1 MRSSFFGGF
10 GGTDGAEAE
19 EVGGGDSFAF
29 STLAEDARVI
39 WLRRRY
45 CFCCLR
51 VNELVVVVV
60 ELNWLV
66 SECVANIMVS
76 LLKKKSAS
84 ARAFT
89 KNFCGEK
96 VWDRELSLN
105 GVTRPPRRNGWGSA
119 NNKGKKGKIFFFFRE
134 KKILED
140 EIVVWSFQFLDV
152 G

>member
-1 MRSSFFGGF
+1 LTILRSSFFGGF
-10 GGTDGAEAE
+10 GGTVGADAE

-89 KNFCGEK
+89 KNFLWRK
-96 VWDRELSLN
+96 
-105 GVTRPPRRNGWGSA
+105 GVGP
-119 NNKGKKGKIFFFFRE
+119 
-134 KKILED
+134 
-140 EIVVWSFQFLDV
+140 
-152 G
+152 

>member
-10 GGTDGAEAE
+10 GGAVGADAE
-19 EVGGGDSFAF
+19 EVGGGESFAF

-66 SECVANIMVS
+66 NDCVANIMVS

-96 VWDRELSLN
+96 VNSLSFN
-105 GVTRPPRRNGWGSA
+105 GDTSVGRCGTE
-119 NNKGKKGKIFFFFRE
+119 FFFSTGGGGRGGSN
-134 KKILED
+134 LL
-140 EIVVWSFQFLDV
+140 VVKFL
-152 G
+152 

>member
-1 MRSSFFGGF
+1 LTILRSSFFGGF
-10 GGTDGAEAE
+10 GGTVGADAE
-19 EVGGGDSFAF
+19 EDGGGDSFAF

-60 ELNWLV
+60 VELNWLV
-66 SECVANIMVS
+66 NECVANIMVS

-119 NNKGKKGKIFFFFRE
+119 KGKIFWR
-134 KKILED
+134 KKNLKE
-140 EIVVWSFQFLDV
+140 EEAVWSFQIS
-152 G
+152 

>member
-1 MRSSFFGGF
+1 LTILRSSFFGGF
-10 GGTDGAEAE
+10 GGAVGADAE
-19 EVGGGDSFAF
+19 EVGGGEFAF

-66 SECVANIMVS
+66 NDCVANIMVS

-89 KNFCGEK
+89 RHFNCGVGRK
-96 VWDRELSLN
+96 GPGAARA
-105 GVTRPPRRNGWGSA
+105 SA
-119 NNKGKKGKIFFFFRE
+119 LLRLGTTTVIFFHLFSYR
-134 KKILED
+134 
-140 EIVVWSFQFLDV
+140 
-152 G
+152 

>member
-1 MRSSFFGGF
+1 LTILRSSFFGGF
-10 GGTDGAEAE
+10 GGAVGADAE
-19 EVGGGDSFAF
+19 EVGGGEFAF

-66 SECVANIMVS
+66 NDCVANIMVS

-96 VWDRELSLN
+96 ANSLSFN
-105 GVTRPPRRNGWGSA
+105 GDTSVGRVEN
-119 NNKGKKGKIFFFFRE
+119 FFFYVA
-134 KKILED
+134 I
-140 EIVVWSFQFLDV
+140 WSSNFLYLDFL
-152 G
+152 